1 MVLVAVIVFM
11 CVGSQRIVVCL
22 QVPKRCALSCL
33 IHLIYTLFKGISL
46 VGSILPMDMELR
58 GEVWVWFWE
67 EVT

>member
-1 MVLVAVIVFM
+1 MLLLLCSRVLGVKGGLFVSRF
-11 CVGSQRIVVCL
+11 
-22 QVPKRCALSCL
+22 PKRCALSCL

-46 VGSILPMDMELR
+46 VGSILHMDVELR